1 MNKSSQ
7 YNQQQT
13 EPNSA
18 SLKLRNYVFTKT
30 WKLAI
35 AISENKYKKIV
46 GTNRRGDS
54 MLERI
59 SARENFSGETI
70 YI

>member
-13 EPNSA
+13 EPKSA

-35 AISENKYKKIV
+35 AISGSKYKEIV
-46 GTNRRGDS
+46 GVPCC
-54 MLERI
+54 
-59 SARENFSGETI
+59 
-70 YI
+70 